1 MFRKSNRKIGEE
13 PRKLNAFGWSRKR
26 GGAGAVACGIAVA
39 ALLLVVILSPSVNYS
54 SIPPGEV
61 DEPRIPDNGYEDPNW
76 DPPVKPVIV
85 EGHNAGFPSR
95 LPI

>member
-1 MFRKSNRKIGEE
+1 MFRKSIRKVGDE
-13 PRKLNAFGWSRKR
+13 PRKMNAFGWSRKR

-39 ALLLVVILSPSVNYS
+39 ALLLVVILSPSANYS
-54 SIPPGEV
+54 QIPSGEV
-61 DEPRIPDNGYEDPNW
+61 DEPRIPEDRYEDPSW

-85 EGHNAGFPSR
+85 EDYNAGVPSR